1 MRATEFIQEAEKK
14 SWDYDLRNNPWRVTD
29 VDAVTE
35 TDFEVA
41 LLGPNNQ
48 QLNFI
53 IRPIDF
59 IEQQTQ
65 RFQIDSM
72 DVRDLQ
78 TGKTKHVQSGQ
89 DMGSWIYIF
98 DAIDEYFWQSPPLQ
112 KHLKKIIDY
121 YMDAGEQ
128 GKSPD
133 LMPGLSDRPI
143 QTGIPAD
150 RFIKAHQDMKKVTG
164 QQDTGIDENFADGRV
179 KGKSRPGR
187 VKKSDASC
195 NGSVTDLRARA
206 KRASG
211 EKARMYHWCANMKSG
226 KKK

>member
-1 MRATEFIQEAEKK
+1 MRAKEFIIEAEEKK

-29 VDAVTE
+29 ADAVTE

-41 LLGPNNQ
+41 LLGPDNQ

-78 TGKTKHVQSGQ
+78 TGKTKHVQSGK

-98 DAIDEYFWQSPPLQ
+98 NAIDEYFWQSPPLQ
-112 KHLKKIIDY
+112 QHLKKIIDY

-128 GKSPD
+128 GKNPD
-133 LMPGLSDRPI
+133 LMPGLSNRPI
-143 QTGIPAD
+143 QTGVPAD
-150 RFIKAHQDMKKVTG
+150 RFVKAHQDMKKITG
-164 QQDTGIDENFADGRV
+164 QQDT
-179 KGKSRPGR
+179 
-187 VKKSDASC
+187 
-195 NGSVTDLRARA
+195 
-206 KRASG
+206 
-211 EKARMYHWCANMKSG
+211 
-226 KKK
+226 

>member
-1 MRATEFIQEAEKK
+1 MRAKEFIIEAEEKK

-29 VDAVTE
+29 ADAVTE
-35 TDFEVA
+35 TDFEVV
-41 LLGPNNQ
+41 LQGPDNQ

-78 TGKTKHVQSGQ
+78 SGKTMHWSSGAN
-89 DMGSWIYIF
+89 MGSWIYIF
-98 DAIDEYFWQSPPLQ
+98 DAIDEYFWQSPTLQ

-133 LMPGLSDRPI
+133 LMPGLSDRPSNGI
-143 QTGIPAD
+143 SIPAD

-164 QQDTGIDENFADGRV
+164 QQDT
-179 KGKSRPGR
+179 
-187 VKKSDASC
+187 
-195 NGSVTDLRARA
+195 
-206 KRASG
+206 
-211 EKARMYHWCANMKSG
+211 
-226 KKK
+226 

>member
-1 MRATEFIQEAEKK
+1 MRAQEFIIEAEKK

-29 VDAVTE
+29 ADAVTE

-41 LLGPNNQ
+41 LLGPNDQ

-53 IRPIDF
+53 IRPINF

-78 TGKTKHVQSGQ
+78 SGKTMHWSSGAN
-89 DMGSWIYIF
+89 MGQWIYIF

-112 KHLKKIIDY
+112 QHLRKIIDY

-133 LMPGLSDRPI
+133 LMPGLEKRPI

-150 RFIKAHQDMKKVTG
+150 RFVKAHQDMKKVTG
-164 QQDTGIDENFADGRV
+164 QQDT
-179 KGKSRPGR
+179 
-187 VKKSDASC
+187 
-195 NGSVTDLRARA
+195 
-206 KRASG
+206 
-211 EKARMYHWCANMKSG
+211 
-226 KKK
+226 